1 MQWEA
6 LNIHPLRVQLGPT
19 QPNIWADLGGYF
31 LYSLRLSFYN
41 LNFIWV
47 DLGQSFDNPS
57 ITLNPNLILIKKFSI
72 VDEINPTQLPFIYLK
87 RDIVIITILLCNFSF
102 SSYKSMILKSF
113 ILNKLNLIWILTWFS
128 FECWFNLNF
137 CLTYVTPHA
146 WFEFWLDLKLG
157 MTWILMQFE
166 FLHNLITDQISIW

>member
-1 MQWEA
+1 MKSIQ
-6 LNIHPLRVQLGPT
+6 LNYLEFM
-19 QPNIWADLGGYF
+19 D
-31 LYSLRLSFYN
+31 
-41 LNFIWV
+41 
-47 DLGQSFDNPS
+47 
-57 ITLNPNLILIKKFSI
+57 
-72 VDEINPTQLPFIYLK
+72 FIYLK

-102 SSYKSMILKSF
+102 SSYKSMILKSS